1 LDNGAFNR
9 FGMKELEELYKLL
22 TEKYKDVIWQDL
34 YLFDGYLICEQK
46 KITWT
51 GKDYLMVC
59 LFNSHQDINF
69 QTKEDILSFLQ
80 LLWTQYNFKY

>member
-1 LDNGAFNR
+1 
-9 FGMKELEELYKLL
+9 MKELEELYKLL

-46 KITWT
+46 KITWEGT
-51 GKDYLMVC
+51 NYLMVC
-59 LFNSHQDINF
+59 LFNSHQDIFF
-69 QTKEDILSFLQ
+69 QTKEDILNFLQ